1 MPEARNCEATI
12 ATGSEDSTIII
23 WQPAKESGGDRR
35 KFEAR
40 NIFVGMHHIF
50 IAVTVAKYGNY
61 CNICCYCRCPMLKP
75 REVCLIMIVVPG
87 SFNFA
92 SLS

>member
-50 IAVTVAKYGNY
+50 IAV
-61 CNICCYCRCPMLKP
+61 ICCYCRCPMLKP

-92 SLS
+92 GLS

>member
-1 MPEARNCEATI
+1 MIYTFALSPLPPPLTQKEQARNSRVSPKLNCKPDKPRCSELEATI

-40 NIFVGMHHIF
+40 KIS
-50 IAVTVAKYGNY
+50 YGFLLLLVLLLFSKFY
-61 CNICCYCRCPMLKP
+61 
-75 REVCLIMIVVPG
+75 
-87 SFNFA
+87 
-92 SLS
+92 